1 MKKFIQAFQFGLE
14 LLDKSTHGDINFK
27 YPIKEEK
34 DPYVL
39 AQKKQQSDKSRGHL
53 KVIK

>member
-1 MKKFIQAFQFGLE
+1 MKKFIQAIQFGLE

-34 DPYVL
+34 GPYIIAL
-39 AQKKQQSDKSRGHL
+39 KKQQSDKSHGHL
-53 KVIK
+53 RVIK